1 MASNYRSSW
10 IALTLMSFMAACSS
24 APEAKAPAPAG
35 KAEAPKPP
43 EPLARVSKTSWG
55 KSNLGQPIDLYTLRN
70 AQGTEV
76 AITNYGATVVSIK
89 TKDRAGKLGDI
100 ALGFDGITGYQGT
113 QPYLGAIV
121 GRYANRIAKGQFEL
135 GGLTYQLATNDGANH
150 LHGGKK
156 GFDKGIWTAGS
167 GADSVRMQYL
177 SRDSEEG
184 YPGNLNVRVIYSLNE
199 DNVLSVEYM
208 ATTDR
213 ETYVNL
219 SNHTYFNLA
228 GSGDILGHE
237 VRIDADKF
245 TPVDS
250 GLIPTGELKSVKG
263 TPFDFTKAVT
273 IGSRIEQNDPQLRL
287 GKGYD
292 HNWVLNG
299 AVAAGAPPRVAAE
312 VYEPVSGHVL
322 TLSTTEPGLQ
332 FYTGNFLDGTLKGR
346 EGKSIPHRGGFCLE
360 TQHFPDSPNKP
371 AFPTTLLKPG
381 TELRSTTTFRFSTR

>member
-1 MASNYRSSW
+1 
-10 IALTLMSFMAACSS
+10 
-24 APEAKAPAPAG
+24 
-35 KAEAPKPP
+35 
-43 EPLARVSKTSWG
+43 
-55 KSNLGQPIDLYTLRN
+55 
-70 AQGTEV
+70 
-76 AITNYGATVVSIK
+76 
-89 TKDRAGKLGDI
+89 
-100 ALGFDGITGYQGT
+100 
-113 QPYLGAIV
+113 
-121 GRYANRIAKGQFEL
+121 
-135 GGLTYQLATNDGANH
+135 
-150 LHGGKK
+150 
-156 GFDKGIWTAGS
+156 
-167 GADSVRMQYL
+167 MQYL

-199 DNVLSVEYM
+199 DNILGIEYV

-213 ETYVNL
+213 ETFVNL

-228 GSGDILGHE
+228 GIGDILGHE

-250 GLIPTGELKSVKG
+250 GLIPTGELKPVKG

-299 AVAAGAPPRVAAE
+299 AVAAGGAPRVAAE
-312 VYEPVSGHVL
+312 VYEPGSGRVL
-322 TLSTTEPGLQ
+322 TVATTEPGMQ

-346 EGKSIPHRGGFCLE
+346 GGKPIPYRGGFCME
-360 TQHFPDSPNKP
+360 TQHYPDSPNKP

-381 TELRSTTTFRFSTR
+381 AEWRSTTTFRFSSR